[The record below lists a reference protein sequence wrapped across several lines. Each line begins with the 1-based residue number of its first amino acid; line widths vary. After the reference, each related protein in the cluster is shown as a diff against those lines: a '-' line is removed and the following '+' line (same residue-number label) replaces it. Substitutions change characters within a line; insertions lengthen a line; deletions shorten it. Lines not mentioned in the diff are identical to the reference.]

1 MDAVDKL
8 AYTAQAAIFE
18 QDGSESAGAGCAG
31 YLPAGS
37 TASGV
42 AFRGHTIPVYQAAF
56 PGGRRFPLLK
66 AMLTTACERGCNYCS
81 FRAGRDMRRVTLKP
95 EEMAQVFFDAQ
106 RAGIVS
112 GLFLST
118 GMFAGGPNTQNKL
131 LDCAEILRRRLGFRG
146 YLHLKLMPGVE
157 RGQVMR
163 AMELA
168 DRVSINLEAPNP
180 ERLAFL
186 APGKQ
191 FSSELFEPLRW
202 AEAIRREHS
211 PEHAF
216 KGTWASTTTQFVVG
230 AAGESD
236 LELLST
242 VERLFKQFKL
252 RRTYFEAFN
261 PVADTP
267 LENHPPENPTRQQR
281 LYEASYLLRD
291 YGFDLEELA
300 FESSGRLP
308 LDRDPK
314 LCYADQVLRTNPV
327 ELNRAEPGQLMR
339 VPGIGPKGC
348 ERIVRARHERRL
360 VDLSQ
365 LRRMGILAERAAPYI
380 LLDGRMPARQL
391 PLFPVEQSI
400 PQA

>member
-1 MDAVDKL
+1 MDTIDRL
-8 AYTAQAAIFE
+8 ALAAQGPFFE
-18 QDGSESAGAGCAG
+18 QDGSEQAAVNTACAG
-31 YLPAGS
+31 RRPTPGETAG
-37 TASGV
+37 V
-42 AFRGHTIPVYQAAF
+42 EFRGHAIPVYQAAT
-56 PGGRRFPLLK
+56 PGGKRFPLLK
-66 AMLTTACERGCNYCS
+66 AMLTTACERSCRYCA

-118 GMFAGGPNTQNKL
+118 GIFAGGPNTQNKL
-131 LDCAEILRRRLGFRG
+131 LDCAEILRRKLSFRG

-157 RGQVMR
+157 RDQVQR

-168 DRVSINLEAPNP
+168 DRVSVNLEAPNP
-180 ERLAFL
+180 KRLEHL
-186 APGKQ
+186 APEKD
-191 FSSELFEPLRW
+191 FTRELLAPLRW
-202 AEAIRREHS
+202 AEQIRQERS

-242 VERLFKQFKL
+242 VERLFRGMKL
-252 RRTYFEAFN
+252 RRTYFEAFS
-261 PVADTP
+261 PVEDTP
-267 LENHPPENPTRQQR
+267 LENHPAESVTRQQR

-291 YGFDLEELA
+291 YGFDLEELPFDA
-300 FESSGRLP
+300 QGKLP
-308 LDRDPK
+308 LERDPK
-314 LCYADQVLRTNPV
+314 RCYADEVLRQAPV
-327 ELNRAEPGQLMR
+327 DLNRAEPGQLLR

-348 ERIVRARHERRL
+348 ERIVRARRERRL

-365 LRRMGILAERAAPYI
+365 LRGMGILAERAAPYI
-380 LLDGRMPARQL
+380 LLDGRLPAQQL
-391 PLFPVEQSI
+391 PLFAVDP
-400 PQA
+400 